1 MKPVEGPRGAAS
13 VSPARLSLNKSISHF
28 MFKVNISYGP
38 WCVFK
43 SFLEWTLTT
52 KSILVFKSCYPSSPR
67 CFTVRHLYGH
77 VSPTEDENMAA
88 SLRLGR
94 QGILFG
100 LRLSHFSKCSRARH
114 PCQEHV
120 RHFFQSPCFLGECW
134 RFDGRA
140 VCPLRLCGQP
150 LTFANIIFNLES
162 CH

>member
-1 MKPVEGPRGAAS
+1 
-13 VSPARLSLNKSISHF
+13 
-28 MFKVNISYGP
+28 
-38 WCVFK
+38 
-43 SFLEWTLTT
+43 
-52 KSILVFKSCYPSSPR
+52 
-67 CFTVRHLYGH
+67 
-77 VSPTEDENMAA
+77 MAA

-162 CH
+162 CYQGSSLLFLIALCLITVLLNRMTVKSHSSLNIAGSVRPQVTGEQRSINVGVVKKLPVLFVVDSCQFDGCR